1 MSFNLDHIIKEDH
14 YYPFG
19 LSISALSSTAPLSK
33 PNRFKLSGNEEQT
46 EFDLNVYDF
55 NARTYDPA
63 LGRFMNIDPMAD
75 SRVWINP
82 YNYVQNNPL
91 LRVDPTGLIDWVEKE
106 DGEIYWDENATSQE
120 TTKKDEKYLGKNV
133 IVATH
138 NRDENDKEEINT
150 ATFDV
155 YLESNK
161 KGSSATIK
169 GNTVPAD
176 VEVRDFSTLAEG
188 VYAADFAPRTKKPKE
203 LAVFIQQ
210 ADRKSI
216 ELPTTDGGTMDEIF
230 LHPGNPNAETLISEK
245 GKGPQYSQGCQT
257 TCSGPGSAA
266 KHAAFMKTVGKK
278 FKGTY
283 YLRANPKTKKE

>member
-1 MSFNLDHIIKEDH
+1 
-14 YYPFG
+14 
-19 LSISALSSTAPLSK
+19 
-33 PNRFKLSGNEEQT
+33 
-46 EFDLNVYDF
+46 
-55 NARTYDPA
+55 
-63 LGRFMNIDPMAD
+63 
-75 SRVWINP
+75 
-82 YNYVQNNPL
+82 
-91 LRVDPTGLIDWVEKE
+91 
-106 DGEIYWDENATSQE
+106 
-120 TTKKDEKYLGKNV
+120 LGKNV

-188 VYAADFAPRTKKPKE
+188 IYAADFAPRTKKPKE